1 MSMCLA
7 ISPPKLLDQ
16 MHSLIV
22 LRKITLIDFQK
33 IHSIEKDPS
42 DIVRTSC
49 ILFRYIKTEEGIECS
64 SSSSKILH
72 PTDLGTF

>member
-42 DIVRTSC
+42 DIVRTT
-49 ILFRYIKTEEGIECS
+49 FKYFVYIKT
-64 SSSSKILH
+64 KRRN
-72 PTDLGTF
+72 